1 MVKNLVTLRNKLA
14 HSNQPLTSKANIAFI
29 KLFCRFPL
37 FACIWQRELTYSLQA
52 PSPVCESVEA
62 DSCHM
67 CGANHLLGAD

>member
-37 FACIWQRELTYSLQA
+37 FACIWQRAKSSHTLCKLLLLCVNQLRLTAATCVELIIY
-52 PSPVCESVEA
+52 
-62 DSCHM
+62 
-67 CGANHLLGAD
+67 